1 MTSTKLLFAGAAAL
15 LALLA
20 LLAAPAAAPAATA
33 CDFGSRLLEVRLP
46 ARGDHA
52 FLLVSGTGEIEV
64 RRGDGQVACTGA
76 GGPPSVSNVDVIAVA
91 NGPAAGEN
99 EVYIVGPSRFA
110 PGASTVGENGGTP
123 EIEISVNLNSRP
135 DSLLAVGGSTFGV
148 PIHFGASGINTNA
161 VVGEVQPDADI
172 FHANVPAFVG
182 QADGSAGSVITAQG
196 GQGTGS
202 ELTAPITLYGGDQAD
217 VLIGGEGADRV
228 DAYDGRDVV
237 LGEGGND
244 VLEVDAGTDDEDAIR
259 GGDGIDEISFE
270 GGPGV
275 RLDLA
280 LAGAQ
285 NTGASGSVS
294 LGGIEN
300 ITGTEFSDVLSG
312 DGDANTLRGGL
323 GDDVLDGRGGVDALE
338 GGPGADWL
346 LVRDGGAD
354 AADCGE
360 NLDTVTADSTG
371 LDALTAC
378 ENVLLPPTPGSNPPS
393 GGGSSSGGGGG
404 DAPVTAG
411 RCGARRATVTGT
423 RRGETI
429 TGTRRRDVIDA
440 RGGNDRVRGLG
451 GNDIVCGGRG
461 RDRLHGG
468 RGRDTLSGGTGND
481 TLSGGREK
489 DRLLG
494 GSGRDR
500 LFGGGGRDV
509 LRGGAG
515 RDVQKQ

>member
-1 MTSTKLLFAGAAAL
+1 MTSTKLLFAAAAV
-15 LALLA
+15 LLA
-20 LLAAPAAAPAATA
+20 LLAAPAAAPAATT
-33 CDFGSRLLEVRLP
+33 CDFGGGLLEVRLP
-46 ARGDHA
+46 ARADNA

-64 RRGDGQVACTGA
+64 RRGDGQVACTGV

-135 DSLLAVGGSTFGV
+135 GSLLAVGGSTFGV
-148 PIHFGASGINTNA
+148 PIHFGAAGINTNA

-182 QADGSAGSVITAQG
+182 QADGAVGSVITAQG

-217 VLIGGEGADRV
+217 VLIGGEGGDRV
-228 DAYDGRDVV
+228 DAYDGSDVV

-270 GGPGV
+270 GGPGI

-280 LAGAQ
+280 LAGPQ

-300 ITGTEFSDVLSG
+300 VTGTEFPDVLSG
-312 DGDANTLRGGL
+312 DSEANTLRGGL

-338 GGPGADWL
+338 GGPGGDWL

-354 AADCGE
+354 GADCGE
-360 NLDTVTADSTG
+360 NVDTVTADSNG
-371 LDALTAC
+371 VDALTAC
-378 ENVLLPPTPGSNPPS
+378 ENVLLPPVPGSTPPS
-393 GGGSSSGGGGG
+393 GGGSGSSGG
-404 DAPVTAG
+404 AKVPAG
-411 RCGARRATVTGT
+411 RCGARRATITGT
-423 RRGETI
+423 ARGETI

-440 RGGNDRVRGLG
+440 RGGNDRVRSLR

-461 RDRLHGG
+461 RDRLYGG

-481 TLSGGREK
+481 TLAGGRAA

-500 LFGGGGRDV
+500 LLGGAGRDL

-515 RDVQKQ
+515 SDVQHQ